1 MERLELVFKAA
12 DGTVDRVIKAPPPG
26 NSLTMG
32 RMQGCDVVFIEPF
45 FSRNHALLRVDPD
58 GSTWLVPLASDA
70 SLIKHNAGDT
80 VRNTPVRLQEGD
92 TIALVQDFPLAQATV
107 RACANVA
114 PKRACTP
121 SEASDPK
128 RSRSGTGQPNPCRA
142 ERPAAMALL
151 TGWPPLA
158 TQPDIALV
166 PHCTGTGLQQIG
178 TTSEAATAAA
188 TSEAATAAAAT
199 SEAATAAAATSEAAT
214 AAAAAAATSEAA
226 TAAAATSAAA
236 TAAAAT
242 SEAVTAAA
250 ATSEAATAAAA
261 TSAAATAAAA
271 AAATSEA
278 ATAAAATSAAATAA
292 AATSEAVTAAAATNG
307 STAADTVVAN
317 TAAVLCG
324 SAPRTALH
332 VRGMCGWHVCE
343 YTLTRARVHRADGQA
358 AAAADSIEAS
368 AGMVG
373 AKESQPDSSDKDAAT
388 ATAAV
393 RVCVM
398 FLHNSWCRGAQACCM
413 QLACNV
419 HAAYSQC
426 MQRTQCMQCTV

>member
-92 TIALVQDFPLAQATV
+92 TIALVQAFPLAQATV

-199 SEAATAAAATSEAAT
+199 SEAATAAAATSE
-214 AAAAAAATSEAA
+214 
-226 TAAAATSAAA
+226 
-236 TAAAAT
+236 
-242 SEAVTAAA
+242 
-250 ATSEAATAAAA
+250 
-261 TSAAATAAAA
+261 AATAAAA